1 MRSEDRK
8 EVLQWLDRIEEIAVS
23 NQVKTRLLDAVREYK
38 KELKS
43 DLTREE
49 WVVKSQ
55 ELEDLLG
62 QIKKQIPCDFEE
74 EDLTEEIRQKAF
86 EMLERCKRSNGVLR
100 EDYIND
106 SATYIQETER
116 SMDELC
122 NVQANY
128 DEVTNKERFIN
139 VMGSIGQKYKVQVDA
154 FQEKYISAL
163 LQNYQN
169 VFDRLKGLF
178 TSTGYGKEAQREFY
192 ETYYE
197 NQDGL
202 ARDTQGYARNL
213 EKGQSSIAKYAENV
227 QALIQQAVSRIK
239 RKAARKKWMPILI
252 IALIAVLGI
261 AGQAVRQHMDA
272 AAEQEMQAEETEEIS
287 NKQKLLEITEQVLEK
302 KVDEAAD
309 KGTSGFLEMFAVGGT
324 MMVGVPVLILLVLLL
339 FGLYWFWIQGVKKRC
354 RNSIIE
360 EAEKLQRTSLEEW
373 KQEGSLAAAVGE
385 SFGMIEAYADK
396 KHQELLSQLLN
407 NQMKTDPEK
416 AKFAKICSD
425 WENIKRKV
433 EF

>member
-1 MRSEDRK
+1 MRSEDQK
-8 EVLQWLDRIEEIAVS
+8 EVLQWLGRIEETAVS

-38 KELKS
+38 KELES
-43 DLTREE
+43 DLTQEE

-62 QIKKQIPCDFEE
+62 QIKRQMLYDPEK
-74 EDLTEEIRQKAF
+74 EDLTEEIRQKAS
-86 EMLERCKRSNGVLR
+86 EMLERCRRSNGILK
-100 EDYIND
+100 EDYING
-106 SATYIQETER
+106 SAAYIQEAER
-116 SMDELC
+116 SMNELC
-122 NVQANY
+122 NVRANY
-128 DEVTNKERFIN
+128 DDVTNKERFLN
-139 VMGSIGQKYKVQVDA
+139 VMGSIGQKYKEQVDT

-178 TSTGYGKEAQREFY
+178 TSTGYGKETQQKFY

-202 ARDTQGYARNL
+202 ARETRGYARNL
-213 EKGQSSIAKYAENV
+213 EKGQSSIAEYAENV
-227 QALIQQAVSRIK
+227 QTPIQQAVSRIK
-239 RKAARKKWMPILI
+239 RKAARKKWTPILI

-261 AGQAVRQHMDA
+261 AGQAVRRHMDA

-287 NKQKLLEITEQVLEK
+287 NEQKLLEIAEQVLEK
-302 KVDEAAD
+302 KADQAVDMGASDFFEAI
-309 KGTSGFLEMFAVGGT
+309 VGGT
-324 MMVGVPVLILLVLLL
+324 MMVGVPVLILLFV
-339 FGLYWFWIQGVKKRC
+339 LYWFWIQSVKKRC

-373 KQEGSLAAAVGE
+373 KQAGSLAAAVGE

-396 KHQELLSQLLN
+396 KHQELLSQLWN
-407 NQMKTDPEK
+407 SQKKTDPEK
-416 AKFAKICSD
+416 AKFSKICSD